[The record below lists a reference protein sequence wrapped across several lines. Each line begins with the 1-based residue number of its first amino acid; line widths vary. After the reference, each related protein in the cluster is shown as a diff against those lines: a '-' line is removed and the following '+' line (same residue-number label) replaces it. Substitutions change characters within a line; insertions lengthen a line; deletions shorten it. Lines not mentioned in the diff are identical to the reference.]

1 MTRHVITPVAF
12 ACVVLAG
19 GLAGFQT
26 QASPAPAPQEHAS
39 RSTTNG
45 PGGSLPMNH
54 PPVASGRH
62 HPSTPTPIPTS
73 EAATLGWAPPPEW
86 HSAPNPSALRL
97 ATFRVPA
104 QERDGEAELSVSRA
118 GGTTGANVDRWL
130 GQFDG
135 APVVTRE
142 ERSVQGLHV
151 TVVSITGYFLGGGM
165 TPGAPAPAHPSWGLL
180 AAIVETPGSPY
191 FFKLTGPEA
200 TVKAARR
207 EFDTM
212 IDGITRL

>member
-1 MTRHVITPVAF
+1 
-12 ACVVLAG
+12 
-19 GLAGFQT
+19 
-26 QASPAPAPQEHAS
+26 
-39 RSTTNG
+39 
-45 PGGSLPMNH
+45 
-54 PPVASGRH
+54 
-62 HPSTPTPIPTS
+62 
-73 EAATLGWAPPPEW
+73 
-86 HSAPNPSALRL
+86 
-97 ATFRVPA
+97 
-104 QERDGEAELSVSRA
+104 
-118 GGTTGANVDRWL
+118 
-130 GQFDG
+130 
-135 APVVTRE
+135 
-142 ERSVQGLHV
+142 V